1 MGAKTMLDRFNTEDS
16 PNRVYIDIDAE
27 LDTFDFDDEIA
38 LEAEDFNYALGRP
51 THLDLAD

>member
-1 MGAKTMLDRFNTEDS
+1 MLDRFNTEDS

-38 LEAEDFNYALGRP
+38 LEAEYFNYALGRP